1 MSGVCLNKTRVNLS
15 VKSLLMLPKVTT
27 LLGTP
32 VRVNC
37 SCKPT
42 EKIRLRSSHRTM
54 AVAGGLKLS
63 TRERTVSSPFSEL

>member
-1 MSGVCLNKTRVNLS
+1 MSGGCLNKTRDNLS
-15 VKSLLMLPKVTT
+15 VKSLLMLPKATT

-32 VRVNC
+32 MRVNC

-42 EKIRLRSSHRTM
+42 GKIRLRSSHRTM

-63 TRERTVSSPFSEL
+63 THERSVSSPLW